1 MEKEEG
7 GGGGSPWTTDRQL
20 FCRGI
25 YTQIG
30 DLERNE
36 GCILNKLLLALLE
49 ILLTDTSIDE
59 KRI

>member
-7 GGGGSPWTTDRQL
+7 GGGGSPWTTDRQ